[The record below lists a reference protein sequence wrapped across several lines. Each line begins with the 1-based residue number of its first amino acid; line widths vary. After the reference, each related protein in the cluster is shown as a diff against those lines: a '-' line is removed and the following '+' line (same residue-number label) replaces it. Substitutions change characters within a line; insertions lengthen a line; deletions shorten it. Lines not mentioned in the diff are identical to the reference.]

1 MVCTMHG
8 AMTDTLYF
16 EDFHVGRT
24 FECGPYAV
32 TTQEIVEFAREFD
45 PQPHHLDEEAAK
57 HSMLGGLAASGWHVC
72 AMTMRMF
79 ADRMIPVMA
88 ARGGSGSREARW
100 MKPVRPG
107 DVLRVE
113 AMVVE
118 TKQSRGRPDIGHVV
132 FECRVFNQKEQVA
145 LVLMTPV
152 IARRSAA

>member
-1 MVCTMHG
+1 
-8 AMTDTLYF
+8 MTSMFYF
-16 EDFHVGRT
+16 EDFHLGRT
-24 FECGPYAV
+24 FDCGPYRV
-32 TTQEIVEFAREFD
+32 TKEEIIEFAREFD
-45 PQPHHLDEEAAK
+45 PQPHHLDEAAAK
-57 HSMLGGLAASGWHVC
+57 NSILGGLAASGWHVC

-113 AMVVE
+113 ATVAE

-132 FECRVFNQKEQVA
+132 FECRVFNQREQVA
-145 LVLMTPV
+145 LVFMTPV
-152 IARRSAA
+152 VATRSAA

>member
-1 MVCTMHG
+1 
-8 AMTDTLYF
+8 MTSMFYF
-16 EDFHVGRT
+16 EDFNLGRT
-24 FECGPYAV
+24 FDCGPYRV
-32 TTQEIVEFAREFD
+32 TKEEIIEFAREFD

-57 HSMLGGLAASGWHVC
+57 NSMLGGLAASGWHVC

-79 ADRMIPVMA
+79 ADTMIPVMA

-113 AMVVE
+113 ATVAE

-132 FECRVFNQKEQVA
+132 FECRVFNQREQVA
-145 LVLMTPV
+145 LIFMTPIV
-152 IARRSAA
+152 ETRSAA

>member
-1 MVCTMHG
+1 MSSI
-8 AMTDTLYF
+8 LYF
-16 EDFHVGRT
+16 EDFHLGRT

-32 TTQEIVEFAREFD
+32 TKEEIVEFASEFD

-100 MKPVRPG
+100 VKPVRPG

-113 AMVVE
+113 ATVVD

-132 FECRVFNQKEQVA
+132 FECRVYNQKELVA
-145 LVLMTPV
+145 LVFMTPV
-152 IARRSAA
+152 IATRSAA

>member
-1 MVCTMHG
+1 MSG
-8 AMTDTLYF
+8 ILYF
-16 EDFHVGRT
+16 EDFHLGRT
-24 FECGPYAV
+24 FDCGPYRV
-32 TTQEIVEFAREFD
+32 TKEEILEFAREFD

-79 ADRMIPVMA
+79 ADRMIPLMA

-100 MKPVRPG
+100 MKPVRP
-107 DVLRVE
+107 DDILRVE
-113 AMVVE
+113 ATVAE

-145 LVLMTPV
+145 LVFMTPV
-152 IARRSAA
+152 IATRSPA